1 MKIGIITIHNSPNYG
16 ACLQAFSLYE
26 YLRQQGYDV
35 EIIDLLRPYFK
46 EFKASKKF
54 KPYQH
59 NTLPIKQKI
68 KRIIISLLKHNN
80 ENIGQPKQQY
90 ISPLSLEKFKEFN
103 SHIKYSKQYNSIDE
117 LYKNPPQYDV
127 YITGSDQVW
136 NPTQDYCLE
145 PYFLTFVRKGKKI
158 SYASS
163 IGINELNNK
172 EKRDFSKWLS
182 SYDMISVREVAAK
195 QLLQPL
201 LKDKKIEI
209 VADPTFLL
217 DIDFWGKLIIKPS
230 IKNYI
235 LLFTLSY
242 DTSMVDYGL
251 KLCKESNKKLV
262 VLNLNQPNI
271 LNPQYIPITD
281 AGPKEFLGYIAN
293 ADMII
298 TDSFHCTV
306 FSIILKV
313 PQFFTYIAPWNLRG
327 SRITN
332 LLKTFHLENHLLKQD
347 KSQNWEELNHLSINY
362 SDIEKTYVKEQ
373 VSSRSYLLRQIPNKL
388 DNNGK

>member
-1 MKIGIITIHNSPNYG
+1 M
-16 ACLQAFSLYE
+16 
-26 YLRQQGYDV
+26 
-35 EIIDLLRPYFK
+35 
-46 EFKASKKF
+46 
-54 KPYQH
+54 
-59 NTLPIKQKI
+59 
-68 KRIIISLLKHNN
+68 KHNKGN
-80 ENIGQPKQQY
+80 VNQHKQQY
-90 ISPLSLEKFKEFN
+90 SNLESLNKFKDFN
-103 SHIKYSKQYNSIDE
+103 SHIKFSKQYCSIDD

-163 IGINELNNK
+163 IGINELTNK
-172 EKRDFSKWLS
+172 EKKDFSRWLS
-182 SYDMISVREVAAK
+182 SYDMISVREIAAK

-201 LKDKKIEI
+201 LRNKKIEI
-209 VADPTFLL
+209 VSDPTFLL
-217 DIDFWGKLIIKPS
+217 DFDFWNKFIIHPQ

-235 LLFTLSY
+235 LLFTLAY
-242 DTSMVDYGL
+242 DESMIDYGL
-251 KLCKESNKKLV
+251 KLCQESNKKLV

-271 LNPQYIPITD
+271 LNSKYISVTD

-293 ADMII
+293 ADMIL

-313 PQFFTYIAPWNLRG
+313 PQFYTYIAPWNLRG

-347 KSQNWEELNHLSINY
+347 KSQNWEELNRISINY
-362 SDIEKTYVKEQ
+362 SNIEEIYLKEQ
-373 VSSRSYLLRQIPNKL
+373 ASSRNYLLRQL
-388 DNNGK
+388 S

>member
-46 EFKASKKF
+46 EFKPSKKF

-59 NTLPIKQKI
+59 YKLPIKQKI
-68 KRIIISLLKHNN
+68 KKIFISLLKHNKGN
-80 ENIGQPKQQY
+80 VNQHKQQY
-90 ISPLSLEKFKEFN
+90 SNLESLNKFKDFN
-103 SHIKYSKQYNSIDE
+103 SHIKFSKQYCSIDD

-163 IGINELNNK
+163 IGINELTNK
-172 EKRDFSKWLS
+172 EKKDFSRWLS
-182 SYDMISVREVAAK
+182 SYDMISVREIAAK

-201 LKDKKIEI
+201 LRNKKIEI
-209 VADPTFLL
+209 VSDPTFLL
-217 DIDFWGKLIIKPS
+217 DFDFWNKFIIHPQ

-235 LLFTLSY
+235 LLFTLPY
-242 DTSMVDYGL
+242 DESMIDYGL
-251 KLCKESNKKLV
+251 KLCQESNKKLV

-271 LNPQYIPITD
+271 LNSKYISVTD

-293 ADMII
+293 ADMIL

-313 PQFFTYIAPWNLRG
+313 PQFYTYIAPWNLRG

-347 KSQNWEELNHLSINY
+347 KSQNWEELNRISINY
-362 SDIEKTYVKEQ
+362 SNIEEIYLKEQ
-373 VSSRSYLLRQIPNKL
+373 ASSRNYLLRQL
-388 DNNGK
+388 S